1 MYDPTVA
8 RLTYRALLGR
18 RRALILGALP
28 LLLIAISVV
37 VRGLAGADDQ
47 TASDLLGGLAL
58 ATMVPIIGVIAGTGA
73 IGPEIDDGSV
83 VYLLSKPIKR
93 PTIIFTKLIVAIAVT
108 MVFSAVPTLIAGFIL
123 NGNGQQ
129 IAVAYTVAA
138 LVASIAYAA
147 LFLLL
152 GTVSRHAVVF
162 GLVYALVWEALF
174 GSLVPGARTLSVQ
187 QWSLAVAQKVVRRRP
202 GDLGREPDHVDGAAG
217 GRHGP
222 GHLVRRSEAALADTR
237 RRGVTCPGLD
247 GGLTPV
253 RAHWADGDVGAPHGS
268 WTAGRRRGWRA
279 RGLSTRTAGGPVPG
293 PGRGRDTAPG
303 TMPGRTSSWT
313 RTSYAP
319 PEPPSRPPVP
329 GCSPRAGAARSRS
342 PSPGAPTS
350 RPRAGS
356 SARPAAAG
364 GAGASRRLS
373 DADLIGGVQFVRRQS
388 G

>member
-28 LLLIAISVV
+28 LLLIAISVI
-37 VRGLAGADDQ
+37 VRALVGTDDQ
-47 TASDLLGGLAL
+47 TAADLLGGLAL

-83 VYLLSKPIKR
+83 VYLLSKPVKR

-174 GSLVPGARTLSVQ
+174 GSLVSGARTLSVQ
-187 QWSLAVAQKVVRRRP
+187 QWALAVAHKVAAWRH
-202 GDLGREPDHVDGAAG
+202 GDLGRRTDDGHGAAG
-217 GRHGP
+217 RGDDPR
-222 GHLVRRSEAALADTR
+222 HLVRRAEAAVADAGG
-237 RRGVTCPGLD
+237 RGVAAPLIE
-247 GGLTPV
+247 
-253 RAHWADGDVGAPHGS
+253 RDVSTGAYRQ
-268 WTAGRRRGWRA
+268 GRID
-279 RGLSTRTAGGPVPG
+279 
-293 PGRGRDTAPG
+293 RD
-303 TMPGRTSSWT
+303 
-313 RTSYAP
+313 
-319 PEPPSRPPVP
+319 
-329 GCSPRAGAARSRS
+329 
-342 PSPGAPTS
+342 
-350 RPRAGS
+350 
-356 SARPAAAG
+356 
-364 GAGASRRLS
+364 
-373 DADLIGGVQFVRRQS
+373 F
-388 G
+388 